1 MSGFQ
6 VVGLDI
12 GRGYVKAYSK
22 YNQQEKECCFKS
34 IVGMGRQLD
43 FSEFDSPIYIE
54 VEGEDYFVGEL
65 AEVEGDN
72 PIQNSRDSKVTS
84 TVEKLINAV
93 INEIVIEKNI
103 KIMLGVP
110 NKLFN
115 KNTLDEV
122 VKFYKGK
129 EVKVLDKINGGV
141 REVKIQDILI
151 FKEADSALIWE
162 MEKMT
167 RDDDKAIGMVAV
179 GFRTTEFAFFDK
191 NMRYIDKNSKTMELG
206 NKTSLEYVARMLK
219 EKGIIRELFEIDSS
233 NNYDEFKKRA
243 YKNLSEKI
251 EQEIENL
258 WVNLDEMDIL
268 IAGGTSLNMKFNERF
283 KIVDDPQMST
293 AKGLWLVG
301 MQKFINV
308 GE

>member
-1 MSGFQ
+1 MCNYQ
-6 VVGLDI
+6 IIGLDI
-12 GRGYVKAYSK
+12 GRGYVKGYSK
-22 YNQQEKECCFKS
+22 YKQQEKECCFKS
-34 IVGMGRQLD
+34 IVGMGREMD
-43 FSEFDSPIYIE
+43 FSEFQNPIYIE
-54 VEGEDYFVGEL
+54 SEGEDYFVGEL

-72 PIQNSRDSKVTS
+72 PIQNSRDSKITT
-84 TVEKLINAV
+84 TVEKLINAA

-115 KNTLDEV
+115 KKTLDEITS
-122 VKFYKGK
+122 FYKGK
-129 EVKVLDKINGGV
+129 EIKIFDRINGGTK
-141 REVKIQDILI
+141 EVKIQDILI

-162 MEKMT
+162 MEKNPI
-167 RDDDKAIGMVAV
+167 DNEKAFGMVTI

-191 NMRYIDKNSKTMELG
+191 NLRYVDKNSKTMELG

-233 NNYDEFKKRA
+233 DNYDDLKNKA
-243 YKNLSEKI
+243 YINLSEKI

-258 WVNLDEMDIL
+258 WVNLDEMNIY
-268 IAGGTSLNMKFNERF
+268 IAGGTALNMKFNENF
-283 KIVDDPQMST
+283 KVVENPQMST

-301 MQKFINV
+301 KQKFN
-308 GE
+308 

>member
-1 MSGFQ
+1 MCNYQ
-6 VVGLDI
+6 IIGLDI
-12 GRGYVKAYSK
+12 GRGYVKGYSK
-22 YNQQEKECCFKS
+22 YKQQEKECCFKS
-34 IVGMGRQLD
+34 IVGMGREMD
-43 FSEFDSPIYIE
+43 FSEFQNPIYIE
-54 VEGEDYFVGEL
+54 SEGEDYFVGEL

-72 PIQNSRDSKVTS
+72 PIQNSRDSKITT
-84 TVEKLINAV
+84 TVEKLINAA

-115 KNTLDEV
+115 KKTLDEITS
-122 VKFYKGK
+122 FYKGK
-129 EVKVLDKINGGV
+129 EIKIFDKINGGTK
-141 REVKIQDILI
+141 EVKIQDILI

-162 MEKMT
+162 MEKNPI
-167 RDDDKAIGMVAV
+167 DNEKAFGMVTV

-191 NMRYIDKNSKTMELG
+191 NLRYVDKNSKTMELG

-233 NNYDEFKKRA
+233 DNYDDLKNKA
-243 YKNLSEKI
+243 YINLSEKI

-258 WVNLDEMDIL
+258 WVNLDEMNIYV
-268 IAGGTSLNMKFNERF
+268 AGGTALNMKFNENF
-283 KIVDDPQMST
+283 KVVENPQMST

-301 MQKFINV
+301 KQKFN
-308 GE
+308 

>member
-1 MSGFQ
+1 MCNYQ
-6 VVGLDI
+6 IMGLDI
-12 GRGYVKAYSK
+12 GRGYVKGYSK
-22 YNQQEKECCFKS
+22 YKQQEKECCFKS
-34 IVGMGRQLD
+34 IVGMGREMD
-43 FSEFDSPIYIE
+43 FSEFQNPIYIE
-54 VEGEDYFVGEL
+54 SEGEDYFVGEL

-72 PIQNSRDSKVTS
+72 PIQNSRDSKITT
-84 TVEKLINAV
+84 TVEKLINAA

-115 KNTLDEV
+115 KKTLDEITS
-122 VKFYKGK
+122 FYKGK
-129 EVKVLDKINGGV
+129 EIKIFDKINGGTK
-141 REVKIQDILI
+141 EVKIQDILI

-162 MEKMT
+162 MEKNPI
-167 RDDDKAIGMVAV
+167 DNEKAFGMVTI

-191 NMRYIDKNSKTMELG
+191 NLRYVDKNSKTMELG

-233 NNYDEFKKRA
+233 DNYDDLKNKA
-243 YKNLSEKI
+243 YINLSEKI

-258 WVNLDEMDIL
+258 WVNLDEMNIY
-268 IAGGTSLNMKFNERF
+268 IAGGTALNMKFNENF
-283 KIVDDPQMST
+283 KVVENPQMST

-301 MQKFINV
+301 KQKFN
-308 GE
+308 

>member
-1 MSGFQ
+1 MCNYQ
-6 VVGLDI
+6 IIGLDI
-12 GRGYVKAYSK
+12 GRGYVKGYSK
-22 YNQQEKECCFKS
+22 YKQQEKECCFKS
-34 IVGMGRQLD
+34 IVGMGREMD
-43 FSEFDSPIYIE
+43 FSEFQNPIYIE
-54 VEGEDYFVGEL
+54 SEGEDYFVGEL

-72 PIQNSRDSKVTS
+72 PIQNSRDSKITT
-84 TVEKLINAV
+84 TVEKLINAA

-115 KNTLDEV
+115 KKTLDEITS
-122 VKFYKGK
+122 FYKGK
-129 EVKVLDKINGGV
+129 EIKIFDKINGGTK
-141 REVKIQDILI
+141 EVKIQDILI

-162 MEKMT
+162 MEKNPI
-167 RDDDKAIGMVAV
+167 DNEKAFGMVTV

-191 NMRYIDKNSKTMELG
+191 NLRYVDKNSKTMELG

-233 NNYDEFKKRA
+233 DNYDDLKNKA
-243 YKNLSEKI
+243 YINLSEKI

-258 WVNLDEMDIL
+258 WVNLDEMNIYV
-268 IAGGTSLNMKFNERF
+268 AGGTVLNMKFNENF
-283 KIVDDPQMST
+283 KVVENPQMST

-301 MQKFINV
+301 KQKFN
-308 GE
+308 

>member
-1 MSGFQ
+1 MCNYQ
-6 VVGLDI
+6 IIGLDI
-12 GRGYVKAYSK
+12 GRGYVKGYSK
-22 YNQQEKECCFKS
+22 YKQQEKECCFKS
-34 IVGMGRQLD
+34 IVGMGREMD
-43 FSEFDSPIYIE
+43 FSEFQNPIYIE
-54 VEGEDYFVGEL
+54 SEGEDYFVGEL

-72 PIQNSRDSKVTS
+72 PIQNSRDSKITT
-84 TVEKLINAV
+84 TVEKLINAA

-115 KNTLDEV
+115 KKTLDEITS
-122 VKFYKGK
+122 FYKGK
-129 EVKVLDKINGGV
+129 EIKIFDKINGGTK
-141 REVKIQDILI
+141 EVKIQDILI

-162 MEKMT
+162 MEKNPI
-167 RDDDKAIGMVAV
+167 DNEKAFGMVTI

-191 NMRYIDKNSKTMELG
+191 NLRYVDKNSKTMELG

-233 NNYDEFKKRA
+233 DNYDDLKNKA
-243 YKNLSEKI
+243 YINLSEKI

-258 WVNLDEMDIL
+258 WVNLDEMNIY
-268 IAGGTSLNMKFNERF
+268 IAGGTALNMKFNENF
-283 KIVDDPQMST
+283 KVVENPQMST

-301 MQKFINV
+301 KQKFN
-308 GE
+308 